1 MLDVTG
7 RQDSRKQDFREIFMR
22 RALIALAATAI
33 PVLVAAQVDLSKAK
47 LKNPASFTE
56 KAPATYKAKFDTS
69 KGAFVITVHRDWA
82 PLGADRFYNLVRGG
96 FYDDCRFFR
105 VIDGF
110 MAQVGINGD
119 PAIQSAWRD
128 ATFQD
133 DPVKES
139 NKRGFVTFAKTRAP
153 HSRSTQFF
161 INFSDANATL
171 DKQGFAP
178 FGEVAAP
185 GMDDVVDKLYS
196 GYGEGAPSGS
206 GPEQA
211 KLQAEGHAYLLKEFP
226 KLDYIKKATI
236 EK

>member
-1 MLDVTG
+1 MTRL
-7 RQDSRKQDFREIFMR
+7 
-22 RALIALAATAI
+22 LAAIVT
-33 PVLVAAQVDLSKAK
+33 VAVPLALSAQESVDLSKAK
-47 LKNPASFTE
+47 LKNPATFNK
-56 KAPATYKAKFDTS
+56 KAPDTFKVNFDTS
-69 KGAFVITVHRDWA
+69 KGTFVVTVHRAWA

-128 ATFQD
+128 ATIAD
-133 DPVKES
+133 DAVKES

-153 HSRSTQFF
+153 NSRSTQFF

-178 FGEVAAP
+178 FGEVAAQ
-185 GMDDVVDKLYS
+185 GMEIVDKLYS

-211 KLQAEGHAYLLKEFP
+211 KLQAQGHAYVLKEFP

>member
-1 MLDVTG
+1 VT
-7 RQDSRKQDFREIFMR
+7 RV
-22 RALIALAATAI
+22 LAAIVT
-33 PVLVAAQVDLSKAK
+33 VAVPLALSAQGSVDLSKAK
-47 LKNPASFTE
+47 LKNPATFTE
-56 KAPATYKAKFDTS
+56 KAPDTYKAKFETS
-69 KGAFVITVHRDWA
+69 KGSFVVTVHRAWA

-105 VIDGF
+105 VMDGF

-128 ATFQD
+128 ATIAD
-133 DPVKES
+133 DAVKES

-153 HSRSTQFF
+153 NSRSTQFF

-185 GMDDVVDKLYS
+185 GMDVVDKLYS

-211 KLQAEGHAYLLKEFP
+211 KLQAQGHAYLLKEFP

>member
-1 MLDVTG
+1 
-7 RQDSRKQDFREIFMR
+7 
-22 RALIALAATAI
+22 
-33 PVLVAAQVDLSKAK
+33 
-47 LKNPASFTE
+47 
-56 KAPATYKAKFDTS
+56 
-69 KGAFVITVHRDWA
+69 
-82 PLGADRFYNLVRGG
+82 
-96 FYDDCRFFR
+96 
-105 VIDGF
+105 

-119 PAIQSAWRD
+119 PAIQSAWRES
-128 ATFQD
+128 TIQD
-133 DPVKES
+133 DTVKES
-139 NKRGFVTFAKTRAP
+139 NKRGFVTFAQTRAP

-185 GMDDVVDKLYS
+185 GMDVVDTLYS

-211 KLQAEGHAYLLKEFP
+211 KLQSQGHAYLLKEFP

-236 EK
+236 RSSDRAGGRDRSRLSWPSCPSAHPPVPPTRRSCPPVHQPVLADREIPLRSSRDH

>member
-1 MLDVTG
+1 MTRL
-7 RQDSRKQDFREIFMR
+7 
-22 RALIALAATAI
+22 LAAIVTAAL
-33 PVLVAAQVDLSKAK
+33 PLSLSAHASVDLSKAK
-47 LKNPASFTE
+47 LKNPATFTA
-56 KAPATYKAKFDTS
+56 KAPDTFKATFETS
-69 KGAFVITVHRDWA
+69 KGTFVVTVHRAWA

-110 MAQVGINGD
+110 VAQVGINGD

-128 ATFQD
+128 ATIAD
-133 DPVKES
+133 DAVKES
-139 NKRGFVTFAKTRAP
+139 NKRGFVTFARTRAP

-161 INFSDANATL
+161 INSADNRVL
-171 DKQGFAP
+171 DKQGSAP
-178 FGEVAAP
+178 FGEVVPP
-185 GMDDVVDKLYS
+185 GMDVVDKLYS

-211 KLQAEGHAYLLKEFP
+211 KLQTQGHGYLLKEFP

>member
-1 MLDVTG
+1 MTRL
-7 RQDSRKQDFREIFMR
+7 
-22 RALIALAATAI
+22 LAAVVTAAV
-33 PVLVAAQVDLSKAK
+33 PLALSAQGSVDLSKAK
-47 LKNPASFTE
+47 LKNPATFTE
-56 KAPATYKAKFDTS
+56 KAPDTFKVNFDTS
-69 KGAFVITVHRDWA
+69 KGTFVVTVHRAWA

-119 PAIQSAWRD
+119 PAIQSAWRES
-128 ATFQD
+128 TFQD
-133 DPVKES
+133 DTVKES

-153 HSRSTQFF
+153 NSRSTQFF

-178 FGEVAAP
+178 FGEVVPP
-185 GMDDVVDKLYS
+185 GMDVVDKLYS

-211 KLQAEGHAYLLKEFP
+211 KLQAQGHAYLLKEFP

>member
-1 MLDVTG
+1 MTRL
-7 RQDSRKQDFREIFMR
+7 
-22 RALIALAATAI
+22 LAAIVT
-33 PVLVAAQVDLSKAK
+33 VAVPLALSAQGAVDLSKSK
-47 LKNPASFTE
+47 LKNPATFTE
-56 KAPATYKAKFDTS
+56 KAPDTYKAKFETS
-69 KGAFVITVHRDWA
+69 KGTFVVTVHRAWA

-105 VIDGF
+105 VMDGF
-110 MAQVGINGD
+110 IAQVGINGD

-128 ATFQD
+128 ATIAD
-133 DPVKES
+133 DAVKES

-178 FGEVAAP
+178 FGEVAAQ
-185 GMDDVVDKLYS
+185 GMEVVDKLYS
-196 GYGEGAPSGS
+196 GYGEGEPSGS

-211 KLQAEGHAYLLKEFP
+211 KLQAQGHAYLLKEFP